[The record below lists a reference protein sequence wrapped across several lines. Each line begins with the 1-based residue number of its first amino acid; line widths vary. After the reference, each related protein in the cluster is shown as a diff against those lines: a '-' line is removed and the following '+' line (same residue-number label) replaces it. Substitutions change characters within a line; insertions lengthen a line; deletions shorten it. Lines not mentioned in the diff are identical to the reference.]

1 MKMLLGLILMMS
13 FSCNTVK
20 QDPSDPLIQLTKK
33 RCFGKCPVYD
43 LYVYKDG
50 LVKYNGIDH
59 VKRRGKHEFTLSED
73 QLTEIK
79 NVFEAAG
86 FETLESQE
94 KKVRDLPITQISFQH
109 KKVQFIGNDIPKEVK
124 KGIEFLERIVGI

>member
-1 MKMLLGLILMMS
+1 MKVLLGLILMMS

-20 QDPSDPLIQLTKK
+20 QSPSDPLIQLTKK

-43 LYVYKDG
+43 LYVYTNG
-50 LVKYNGIDH
+50 LVKYNGIDY
-59 VKRRGKHEFTLSED
+59 VQRKGEHEFTLSED

-79 NVFEAAG
+79 SVFKAAN

-94 KKVRDLPITQISFQH
+94 KKVRDLPVTQISFQH

-124 KGIEFLERIVGI
+124 KGIEFLESIVGI